1 MFTLQRHGGLLA
13 CWWSLEP
20 FSSLLGIILGALCI
34 PQWVPTRSFLHTCVM
49 HCCAWSVSGRFP
61 RVSQIGMVESRA
73 SPVQRLVVFLQ
84 LLVEDA
90 AGRGAAC
97 RRHGATEGAASSCS
111 SPGLDACSPYRT
123 VRATRECATEVGD
136 DTVITA
142 GAMRC
147 IIIIIGFGPWGE
159 TTEGGT

>member
-1 MFTLQRHGGLLA
+1 MDN
-13 CWWSLEP
+13 
-20 FSSLLGIILGALCI
+20 LGR
-34 PQWVPTRSFLHTCVM
+34 Q
-49 HCCAWSVSGRFP
+49 
-61 RVSQIGMVESRA
+61 
-73 SPVQRLVVFLQ
+73 LVVFLQ

-159 TTEGGT
+159 TTEGGALDRGYNNLWTILQ